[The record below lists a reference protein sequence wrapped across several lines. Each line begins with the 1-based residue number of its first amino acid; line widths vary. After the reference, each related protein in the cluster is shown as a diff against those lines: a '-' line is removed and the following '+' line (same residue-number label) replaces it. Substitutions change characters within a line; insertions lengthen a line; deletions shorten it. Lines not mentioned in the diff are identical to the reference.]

1 MRPAIAYLRVSSKRQ
16 ERSGLGLEGQ
26 LAIVSRFASERYAL
40 ASIYI
45 ESESGGAN
53 DRAELAAALDHAK
66 RLKCPV
72 IVARLDRLSRDV
84 AYIASL
90 MAQRVPFI
98 VAELGD
104 DVDPFLLHI
113 YAALAEKERK
123 LGSER
128 TKIALAQAKA
138 RGVKLGNP
146 RLHEARA
153 KHLEATREARDTRRA
168 RVLNIAADRSCWT
181 SLNSLSDVCFQR
193 GIVARNGQKLSTSV
207 LWRII
212 ARGIVVGN
220 DGPLG
225 G

>member
-16 ERSGLGLEGQ
+16 ARSALGLEGQ
-26 LAIVSRFASERYAL
+26 LAIVQRFASERYMIEA
-40 ASIYI
+40 IYV
-45 ESESGGAN
+45 ESESGAN
-53 DRAELAAALDHAK
+53 DDRPELASALAQAK

-123 LGSER
+123 LGGER
-128 TKIALAQAKA
+128 TKAALAQAKL

-146 RLHEARA
+146 RLAEARA
-153 KHLEATREARDTRRA
+153 KHLEATRPEREARDA
-168 RVLNIAADRSCWT
+168 RVLNIAANRASWT
-181 SLNSLSDVCFQR
+181 SLGSLSALCFQR
-193 GIVARNGQKLSTSV
+193 GVKSAKGSCLSSSV
-207 LWRII
+207 LWRIL
-212 ARGIVVGN
+212 AR
-220 DGPLG
+220 DRRALY
-225 G
+225 

>member
-26 LAIVSRFASERYAL
+26 LAIIQRFASERYTIEA
-40 ASIYI
+40 IYV
-45 ESESGGAN
+45 ESESGARD
-53 DRAELAAALDHAK
+53 DRPELASALAQAK

-123 LGSER
+123 LGGER
-128 TKIALAQAKA
+128 TKAALAQAKL

-146 RLHEARA
+146 RLAEARA
-153 KHLEATREARDTRRA
+153 KHLEATREARERRDA
-168 RVLNIAADRSCWT
+168 AVLNIASQRSQWRT
-181 SLNSLSDVCFQR
+181 LSDLAQKCFQR
-193 GIVARNGQKLSTSV
+193 GIINKTDRPLSTSV
-207 LWRII
+207 IWRII
-212 ARGIVVGN
+212 SRARS
-220 DGPLG
+220 
-225 G
+225 

>member
-16 ERSGLGLEGQ
+16 ARSALGLEGQ
-26 LAIVSRFASERYAL
+26 LEIIRRFASERYTIEA
-40 ASIYI
+40 IYV
-45 ESESGGAN
+45 ESESGAN
-53 DRAELAAALDHAK
+53 DDRPELASALAQAK

-90 MAQRVPFI
+90 MAQRVLFI

-123 LGSER
+123 LGGER
-128 TKIALAQAKA
+128 TKAALAQAKL

-146 RLHEARA
+146 RLAEARA
-153 KHLEATREARDTRRA
+153 KHIEATRPAREQRNAAIQYIASQNRHRT
-168 RVLNIAADRSCWT
+168 LND
-181 SLNSLSDVCFQR
+181 LSHMCFQR
-193 GIVARNGQKLSTSV
+193 GIVARNGQRLATSV
-207 LWRII
+207 VWRVLTDR
-212 ARGIVVGN
+212 RG
-220 DGPLG
+220 
-225 G
+225 

>member
-16 ERSGLGLEGQ
+16 ARSALGIEGQ
-26 LAIVSRFASERYAL
+26 LAIVQRFASERYTIEA
-40 ASIYI
+40 IYV
-45 ESESGGAN
+45 ESESGAN
-53 DRAELAAALDHAK
+53 DDRPELASALAQAK

-123 LGSER
+123 LGGER
-128 TKIALAQAKA
+128 TKAALAQAKL

-153 KHLEATREARDTRRA
+153 AYLDATRQARETRDA
-168 RVLNIAADRSCWT
+168 AVLDIAANRASWRTLTD
-181 SLNSLSDVCFQR
+181 LSEKCFQR
-193 GIVARNGQKLSTSV
+193 GIVSRTGQRLATSV
-207 LWRII
+207 VWRVL
-212 ARGIVVGN
+212 ARGVVERN
-220 DGPLG
+220 VDR
-225 G
+225 

>member
-16 ERSGLGLEGQ
+16 ARSALGLEGQ
-26 LAIVSRFASERYAL
+26 LAIVQRFASERYTIEA
-40 ASIYI
+40 IYV
-45 ESESGGAN
+45 ESESGAN
-53 DRAELAAALDHAK
+53 DDRPELASALAQAK

-123 LGSER
+123 LGGER
-128 TKIALAQAKA
+128 TKAALAQAKL

-146 RLHEARA
+146 RLAEARA
-153 KHLEATREARDTRRA
+153 KHLEATREARERRDA
-168 RVLNIAADRSCWT
+168 AVLNIADQRSQWRT
-181 SLNSLSDVCFQR
+181 LSDLAQQCFQR
-193 GIVARNGQKLSTSV
+193 GIINKTDRPLSTSV
-207 LWRII
+207 IWRII
-212 ARGIVVGN
+212 RARDRRG
-220 DGPLG
+220 
-225 G
+225 

>member
-26 LAIVSRFASERYAL
+26 LAIIRRFASERYTIEA
-40 ASIYI
+40 IFV
-45 ESESGGAN
+45 ESESGAN
-53 DRAELAAALDHAK
+53 DDRPELASALAQAK
-66 RLKCPV
+66 RLKCSV

-123 LGSER
+123 LGGER
-128 TKIALAQAKA
+128 TKAALAQAKL

-146 RLHEARA
+146 RLHEAR
-153 KHLEATREARDTRRA
+153 EAYRDACRPIREKRDQA
-168 RVLNIAADRSCWT
+168 VLNIAEKLGSYRT
-181 SLNSLSDVCFQR
+181 LNDLSELCFQR
-193 GIVARNGQKLSTSV
+193 GIVARNGQRLATSV
-207 LWRII
+207 LWRIVR
-212 ARGIVVGN
+212 ARGRRV
-220 DGPLG
+220 
-225 G
+225 

>member
-16 ERSGLGLEGQ
+16 ARSALGLEGQ
-26 LAIVSRFASERYAL
+26 LAIVQRFASERYTIEA
-40 ASIYI
+40 IYV
-45 ESESGGAN
+45 ESESGAN
-53 DRAELAAALDHAK
+53 DDRPELARALAHAK

-123 LGSER
+123 LGGER
-128 TKIALAQAKA
+128 TKAALAQAKL

-146 RLHEARA
+146 RLAEARA
-153 KHLEATREARDTRRA
+153 KHLEATRPEREKRDA
-168 RVLNIAADRSCWT
+168 AVLNIADQRSQYRT
-181 SLNSLSDVCFQR
+181 LSDLSSLCFQR
-193 GIVARNGQKLSTSV
+193 GITATNGRELATSV
-207 LWRII
+207 IWRII
-212 ARGIVVGN
+212 RAR
-220 DGPLG
+220 DRRALS
-225 G
+225 

>member
-26 LAIVSRFASERYAL
+26 LAIIQRFASERYTIEA
-40 ASIYI
+40 IYV
-45 ESESGGAN
+45 ESESGARD
-53 DRAELAAALDHAK
+53 DRPELASALAQAK

-113 YAALAEKERK
+113 YAAVAEKERK
-123 LGSER
+123 LGGER
-128 TKIALAQAKA
+128 TKAALAQAKL

-146 RLHEARA
+146 RLAEARA
-153 KHLEATREARDTRRA
+153 KHLEATREARERRDA
-168 RVLNIAADRSCWT
+168 AVLNIASQRSQWRT
-181 SLNSLSDVCFQR
+181 LDDLVHMCFQR
-193 GIVARNGQKLSTSV
+193 GIRAQNGRELATSV
-207 LWRII
+207 IWRII
-212 ARGIVVGN
+212 SRART
-220 DGPLG
+220 
-225 G
+225 

>member
-16 ERSGLGLEGQ
+16 ARSALGLEGQ
-26 LAIVSRFASERYAL
+26 LAIVQRFASERYTIEA
-40 ASIYI
+40 IYV
-45 ESESGGAN
+45 ESESGAN
-53 DRAELAAALDHAK
+53 DDRPELASALAQAK

-123 LGSER
+123 LGGER
-128 TKIALAQAKA
+128 TKAALAQAKL

-146 RLHEARA
+146 RLAEARA
-153 KHLEATREARDTRRA
+153 KHLEATREARERRDA
-168 RVLNIAADRSCWT
+168 AVLNIADQRSQWRT
-181 SLNSLSDVCFQR
+181 LSDLAQQCFQR
-193 GIVARNGQKLSTSV
+193 GIINKTDGPLSTSV
-207 LWRII
+207 IWRII
-212 ARGIVVGN
+212 RAR
-220 DGPLG
+220 DRRALF
-225 G
+225 

>member
-16 ERSGLGLEGQ
+16 ARSALGLEGQ
-26 LAIVSRFASERYAL
+26 LAIVQRFASERYTIEAV
-40 ASIYI
+40 YV
-45 ESESGGAN
+45 ESESGAN
-53 DRAELAAALDHAK
+53 DDRPELASALAQAK

-123 LGSER
+123 LGGER
-128 TKIALAQAKA
+128 TKAALAQAKL

-146 RLHEARA
+146 RLAEARA
-153 KHLEATREARDTRRA
+153 KHLEATRPEREKRDA
-168 RVLNIAADRSCWT
+168 AVLNIADQRSQWRT
-181 SLNSLSDVCFQR
+181 LSDLAQQCFQR
-193 GIVARNGQKLSTSV
+193 GIINKTDRPLSTSV
-207 LWRII
+207 IWRII
-212 ARGIVVGN
+212 RARDRRG
-220 DGPLG
+220 
-225 G
+225 

>member
-26 LAIVSRFASERYAL
+26 LDLVQRFASERY
-40 ASIYI
+40 SIEAIYV
-45 ESESGGAN
+45 ESESGARD
-53 DRAELAAALDHAK
+53 DRPELALALAQAK
-66 RLKCPV
+66 QLKCPV

-113 YAALAEKERK
+113 YAALAQKERA
-123 LGSER
+123 LAGQR
-128 TKIALAQAKA
+128 TKAALAQAKL

-146 RLHEARA
+146 RLAEARA
-153 KHLEATREARDTRRA
+153 KRWAPSQAERDSRA
-168 RVLNIAADRSCWT
+168 AAVLKIAANRGQWRT
-181 SLNSLSDVCFQR
+181 LETLAQLCFQR
-193 GIVARNGQKLSTSV
+193 GVCSANGRKLSTSAIWRV
-207 LWRII
+207 L
-212 ARGIVVGN
+212 AR
-220 DGPLG
+220 DRSA
-225 G
+225 

>member
-26 LAIVSRFASERYAL
+26 LAIVSRIASERYAL
-40 ASIYI
+40 ASVYI

-123 LGSER
+123 LGGER
-128 TKIALAQAKA
+128 TKIALAAAKA

-146 RLHEARA
+146 RLHEARQA
-153 KHLEATREARDTRRA
+153 HLERTRPEREAHHA
-168 RVLNIAADRSCWT
+168 RVLDIAANRMSWT
-181 SLNSLSDVCFQR
+181 SLSSLSDLCFQR
-193 GIVARNGQKLSTSV
+193 GIMARNGRKLSTSV
-207 LWRII
+207 LWKIL
-212 ARGIVVGN
+212 ARGIVEGN
-220 DGPLG
+220 D
-225 G
+225 

>member
-26 LAIVSRFASERYAL
+26 LAIVSRFASERYTL
-40 ASIYI
+40 ASVYI

-53 DRAELAAALDHAK
+53 DRIELARALDHAK

-123 LGSER
+123 LGGER
-128 TKIALAQAKA
+128 TKIALAAAKL

-146 RLHEARA
+146 RLHEARQA
-153 KHLEATREARDTRRA
+153 YLEATREERETRRA
-168 RVLNIAADRSCWT
+168 RVLAIAANRASWT
-181 SLNSLSDVCFQR
+181 SLNALSGLCFQR
-193 GIVARNGQKLSTSV
+193 GIMARNGQRLSTSV
-207 LWRII
+207 LWKML
-212 ARGIVVGN
+212 ARDRRG
-220 DGPLG
+220 
-225 G
+225 

>member
-26 LAIVSRFASERYAL
+26 LAIIQRFASERYTIEA
-40 ASIYI
+40 IYV
-45 ESESGGAN
+45 ESESGARD
-53 DRAELAAALDHAK
+53 DRPELASALAQAK

-113 YAALAEKERK
+113 YAAVAEKERK
-123 LGSER
+123 LGGER
-128 TKIALAQAKA
+128 TKAALAQAKL

-146 RLHEARA
+146 RLAEARA
-153 KHLEATREARDTRRA
+153 KHLEATREARERRDA
-168 RVLNIAADRSCWT
+168 AVLNIASQRSQWRT
-181 SLNSLSDVCFQR
+181 LSDLAQKCFQR
-193 GIVARNGQKLSTSV
+193 GVINKTDRPLSTSV
-207 LWRII
+207 IWRIL
-212 ARGIVVGN
+212 ARDRSG
-220 DGPLG
+220 
-225 G
+225 

>member
-1 MRPAIAYLRVSSKRQ
+1 MRLAIAYLRVSSKRQ

-26 LAIVSRFASERYAL
+26 LAIVQRFASERYHL
-40 ASIYI
+40 ASIYV
-45 ESESGGAN
+45 ESESGARD
-53 DRAELAAALDHAK
+53 DRPELASALAQAK

-123 LGSER
+123 LGGER
-128 TKIALAQAKA
+128 TKAALAQAKL

-146 RLHEARA
+146 RLDEARA
-153 KHLEATREARDTRRA
+153 KRWEPSRAERQTRVA
-168 RVLNIAADRSCWT
+168 RVLDIASKRGQWT
-181 SLNSLSDVCFQR
+181 SLSSLSSLCFQR
-193 GIVARNGQKLSTSV
+193 GICGKNGARLATSV

-212 ARGIVVGN
+212 RAR
-220 DGPLG
+220 DRSALF
-225 G
+225 